1 VQIQKVEGKFE
12 SFEERSNSTRKEF
25 ERVVQ
30 LVCVVVESLFISNML
45 DLQEEIDKQK
55 TELFAVN
62 DETGETAYEL
72 DEDCMACSLD
82 KYRPTIK

>member
-1 VQIQKVEGKFE
+1 MQIQKVEGKFE